1 MGGDKRA
8 AVNRSGIGTTAT
20 KTLED
25 ANPGLRASVMG
36 VGGDQSIE
44 PIPKFIQASSENV
57 LTNGQNS
64 WIVLG
69 RDRPSNL
76 VSGHG
81 GTGDTGA
88 ASIDLVVG
96 RLSAN
101 PIAKT
106 KNDEDI
112 YVNPDFKRDA
122 ARIYISQLTDIDK
135 NFGLEKYAK
144 GSGNLENRAAIGIK
158 ADGIRIVAREG
169 VKIVSGGDPV
179 NAQNA
184 KISELAGIDLIVYGQ
199 DYLLQPLVKGENLM
213 ACLESLSQQVDDLAA
228 VVKGMVAS
236 QLKLNKAFVEH
247 FHQSPFFEQPTT
259 TSIVAEIVGSRTIA
273 DQTDVTNADIDVVR
287 RSLGKWREKY
297 LTDVRSYDWICSRH
311 NNTT

>member
-1 MGGDKRA
+1 MGDKRPAVNRRGIGKKATEALERSNPGQRANVLGIGGDK
-8 AVNRSGIGTTAT
+8 S
-20 KTLED
+20 L
-25 ANPGLRASVMG
+25 
-36 VGGDQSIE
+36 E

-81 GTGDTGA
+81 GSGDTGA
-88 ASIDLVVG
+88 ASIDLVAG

-112 YVNPDFKRDA
+112 YVDPDFKRDA
-122 ARIYISQLTDIDK
+122 ARIYLSQLTDIDK
-135 NFGLEKYAK
+135 NFGLEKYAR
-144 GSGNLENRAAIGIK
+144 GSGNLENRAGIGIK
-158 ADGIRIVAREG
+158 ADGVRIIGREG
-169 VKIVSGGDPV
+169 VKIVSGGDSV

-184 KISELAGIDLIVYGQ
+184 KISDLPGIDLIVYGQ

-213 ACLESLSQQVDDLAA
+213 GCLGSLSEEVDKLAA
-228 VVKGMVAS
+228 VVKGMLAS
-236 QLKLNKAFVEH
+236 QTKLNKAFVEH
-247 FHQSPFFEQPTT
+247 FHQSPFFEMPTT
-259 TSIVAEIVGSRTIA
+259 TSIIAEIKGSRVIA
-273 DQTDVTNADIDVVR
+273 DHNDITDADLNVVR
-287 RSLGKWREKY
+287 RSLGDWKEKY
-297 LTDVRSYDWICSRH
+297 LNRPESFDWICSRH